1 MIYFFIRLT
10 LGLLTTVFLGCKN
23 DQSETSI
30 DNHRVLKVAVINFD
44 KFFIESAYAR
54 LVRQIQ
60 RQLRQEFNQAK
71 QERSDALKRETENLK
86 KTLPALSKDAQKAK
100 TAELENMKKKF
111 EHELKVLEGAID
123 NKLASLRREFIAT
136 IKEAI
141 EEILTEKDF
150 DLVLDGSTVLF
161 HEEYLDITKDVA
173 KVVDRLKK
181 DVLEQQPK
189 PTSPTIDD
197 SEDIDDD
204 PYDLSVF
211 ERGSEN

>member
-1 MIYFFIRLT
+1 MTYSFIRLT

-30 DNHRVLKVAVINFD
+30 DNQRVLKVAVINFD
-44 KFFIESAYAR
+44 KFFKESAYAR
-54 LVRQIQ
+54 LVRQTQ

-123 NKLASLRREFIAT
+123 NKLVSLRREFIAT
-136 IKEAI
+136 IQEAI
-141 EEILTEKDF
+141 EEILNEKDF
-150 DLVLDGSTVLF
+150 DLILDGSIVLF
-161 HEEYLDITKDVA
+161 HEENLDITKDVV

-204 PYDLSVF
+204 PSDLSVF